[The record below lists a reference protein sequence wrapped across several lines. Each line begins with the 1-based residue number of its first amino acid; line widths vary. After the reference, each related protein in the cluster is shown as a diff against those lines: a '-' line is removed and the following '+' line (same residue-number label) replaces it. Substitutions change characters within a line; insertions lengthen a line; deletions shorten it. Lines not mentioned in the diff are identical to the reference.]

1 MSASEGIIAGILA
14 GIFMGI
20 VSEIGYRLGVL
31 RASLPIVDGSFAAK
45 LLKVKPET
53 WRVYIL
59 GAPIHL
65 VTSAIFGIVYYAL
78 GLALD
83 FEPSSPGVITAY
95 VAILWL
101 SMLFVALP
109 AAGQGFLGSKM
120 GQFAWLEQLV
130 LHIVFGIG
138 FWWAWEIV

>member
-14 GIFMGI
+14 GVFMGV
-20 VSEIGYRLGVL
+20 VSEMGYRLGVL
-31 RASLPIVDGSFAAK
+31 RASLPIVDGSFATK
-45 LLKVKPET
+45 LLRIKPET
-53 WRVYIL
+53 WRVYVL
-59 GAPIHL
+59 GVPTHL

-78 GLALD
+78 ALALD
-83 FEPSSPGVITAY
+83 FEPTSPGVITAY

-109 AAGQGFLGSKM
+109 VAGQGFLGSKL

-130 LHIVFGIG
+130 LHMVFGIG
-138 FWWAWEIV
+138 LWWAWEIV